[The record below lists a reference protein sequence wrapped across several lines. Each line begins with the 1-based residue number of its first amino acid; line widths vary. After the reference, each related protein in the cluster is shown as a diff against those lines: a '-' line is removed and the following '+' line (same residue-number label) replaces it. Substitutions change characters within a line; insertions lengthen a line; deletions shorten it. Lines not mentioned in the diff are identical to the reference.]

1 MDKKTSCRAKAGQDA
16 FCMDGIDLLFHY
28 DPLSTDYDALII
40 GCHFLAEEIVEGSG
54 TKGRRVGMNRL
65 DACDGIGGSAEAA
78 HLVGYAYRVSAGC
91 VTFRKSVGETRGEGY
106 GMTVF
111 ANDETDGGFW
121 TSPGKRAVGEHYF
134 DVELLGVVLR
144 IPIGEYLV
152 ERIFGSL
159 LFGDDTWVGVGSGI
173 ACADGA

>member
-16 FCMDGIDLLFHY
+16 FCVDGIDLLFHH
-28 DPLSTDYDALII
+28 DSLTTDHDTLVI
-40 GCHFLAEEIVEGSG
+40 GCHFLAEEIVEGRG
-54 TKGRRVGMNRL
+54 TKGRRVGKNRL
-65 DACDGIGGSAEAA
+65 DACDGIGGRAEAS

-91 VTFRKSVGETRGEGY
+91 VTFRQRVGETRGEGY
-106 GMTVF
+106 GMAVF

-144 IPIGEYLV
+144 IPIGEHLV

-159 LFGDDTWVGVGSGI
+159 LLGDDTWVGVGSGI

>member
-40 GCHFLAEEIVEGSG
+40 GCHFLAEEIVEGRG
-54 TKGRRVGMNRL
+54 TKGRRVSMNRL

-78 HLVGYAYRVSAGC
+78 HLVGCAYRVSAGS
-91 VTFRKSVGETRGEGY
+91 VTFGQGVGETGSEGY
-106 GMTVF
+106 RVAVL
-111 ANDETDGGFW
+111 ANYEADGGFG
-121 TSPGKRAVGEHYF
+121 TSPGERAVGEHYF